1 MDKVGR
7 LPVIRTAGF
16 SLHGLGGT
24 PQVVARKC
32 KIEGN
37 RLGLWNVSKHRS
49 NSLEV
54 GLALSSPLVNPHLS
68 LGADSNGRMPPIRG
82 QCRILGLSLPG
93 QLLVRPAL
101 NERANHV
108 DVRVATTPP
117 ALKVEGFLLGRH
129 VLNKAGNHSH
139 RLTATT
145 NKVGQRG
152 NKGPYRHTQPTT
164 RLEQGPVPITNGA
177 ELQLTE

>member
-1 MDKVGR
+1 
-7 LPVIRTAGF
+7 
-16 SLHGLGGT
+16 
-24 PQVVARKC
+24 
-32 KIEGN
+32 
-37 RLGLWNVSKHRS
+37 
-49 NSLEV
+49 
-54 GLALSSPLVNPHLS
+54 
-68 LGADSNGRMPPIRG
+68 MPPIRG

-164 RLEQGPVPITNGA
+164 CLEQGPVPITNGA